1 MPRRGLLGNS
11 RGGSSAS
18 SSKKEPPKEGSVD
31 SRSEDR
37 EQAYRE
43 MKQAL
48 MDDSGFSEA
57 LAEYIVDLQMQID
70 TLRERVSDL
79 ENSR

>member
-1 MPRRGLLGNS
+1 
-11 RGGSSAS
+11 
-18 SSKKEPPKEGSVD
+18 VD

-37 EQAYRE
+37 EQAYRG

-70 TLRERVSDL
+70 ALRERVSDL

>member
-1 MPRRGLLGNS
+1 M
-11 RGGSSAS
+11 
-18 SSKKEPPKEGSVD
+18 D
-31 SRSEDR
+31 SRYEDR

-57 LAEYIVDLQMQID
+57 PAEYIVDLQMQID
-70 TLRERVSDL
+70 TLRETVSDL

>member
-1 MPRRGLLGNS
+1 
-11 RGGSSAS
+11 
-18 SSKKEPPKEGSVD
+18 
-31 SRSEDR
+31 
-37 EQAYRE
+37 

-70 TLRERVSDL
+70 ILRERVSDL
-79 ENSR
+79 ENSRWPLSCSPGIDPSLYAYAYEDPIREGRRTPLVAEILRVLGEH

>member
-1 MPRRGLLGNS
+1 M
-11 RGGSSAS
+11 
-18 SSKKEPPKEGSVD
+18 D

-70 TLRERVSDL
+70 ILRERVSAL

>member
-1 MPRRGLLGNS
+1 LS
-11 RGGSSAS
+11 ARGGVGSSGES
-18 SSKKEPPKEGSVD
+18 RRNKPPKEGSVD

-70 TLRERVSDL
+70 ILRERVSDL